1 MRILGY
7 DLTLRKALP
16 PLQPVPATP
25 WWGGRAWLPVVRE
38 PYTGAWQRN
47 EELRAD
53 SALAYFAVFSCV
65 TLIAS
70 DIAKLQLRLVR
81 QDDEGI
87 WHETTNPAYSPVLRQ
102 PNRYQ
107 SIVKFIER
115 WMLSKLV
122 AGNTYVLKQRDQRG
136 VVSALY
142 VLDPAYVTPL
152 VAPDGAV
159 YYQLTREDLNWLF
172 DPQLTDITVPASEII
187 HDLMYPIFHPLCGVS
202 PLYACGLSVIQG
214 RNIQANS
221 SAFFANGSRPGGVLT
236 APGFISQETADRV
249 AASWAENFSGEN
261 QGKVAVLGDG
271 LKYEGMTITA
281 QDAQLIDQL
290 KWTAETVCS
299 VYHVPAYMAGIGP
312 PPPYANVSILIQQY
326 YAQCIQ
332 SQLANVEA
340 SLDRGLEFA
349 TPTIGTEFNIDD
361 LSWMDT
367 TARTKAGTDAIAGAL
382 MSPDEARR
390 KYMGL
395 GSVTG
400 GESPMAQ
407 QQYYSLAALAERDQD
422 KPFAKPTPATPPAAP
437 SRAEDDEAT
446 PEQLR
451 ALFELR
457 FRKAYADKQAA

>member
-1 MRILGY
+1 
-7 DLTLRKALP
+7 
-16 PLQPVPATP
+16 
-25 WWGGRAWLPVVRE
+25 VRE

-47 EELRAD
+47 EELRAE
-53 SALAYFAVFSCV
+53 SALAYYAVFACV

-70 DIAKLQLRLVR
+70 DVAKLQLRLVQ

-115 WMLSKLV
+115 WMLSKLI
-122 AGNTYVLKQRDQRG
+122 AGNTYVLKQRDARG

-152 VAPDGAV
+152 VAPDGGV
-159 YYQLTREDLNWLF
+159 YYQVKREDLNWLF
-172 DPQLTDITVPASEII
+172 DPGLTDITIPAREII

-202 PLYACGLSVIQG
+202 PLYACALSVLQG
-214 RNIQANS
+214 RNIQTNS
-221 SAFFANGSRPGGVLT
+221 SQFFANGARPGGVLM
-236 APGFISQETADRV
+236 APGFISQETADRIE
-249 AASWAENFSGEN
+249 ARWTENFSGAN

-271 LKYEGMTITA
+271 LKYEGMTMSA
-281 QDAQLIDQL
+281 QDAQLIEQL
-290 KWTAETVCS
+290 RFAGETVCS
-299 VYHVPAYMAGIGP
+299 VYHVPAYMVGIGP
-312 PPPYANVSILIQQY
+312 PPPYANVGILIQQY

-349 TPTIGTEFNIDD
+349 TPSIGVEFNIDD
-361 LSWMDT
+361 LAWMDT
-367 TARTKAGTDAIAGAL
+367 EARTKAGTEAIAGAL

-395 GSVTG
+395 GSVKG
-400 GESPMAQ
+400 GDSPMAQ

-422 KPFAKPTPATPPAAP
+422 QPFAKPAAVTPPSSPDRAP
-437 SRAEDDEAT
+437 DRDAEESMT
-446 PEQLR
+446 RGLSGTLLR
-451 ALFELR
+451 ASFDVALR
-457 FRKAYADKQAA
+457 DAYRRRAA